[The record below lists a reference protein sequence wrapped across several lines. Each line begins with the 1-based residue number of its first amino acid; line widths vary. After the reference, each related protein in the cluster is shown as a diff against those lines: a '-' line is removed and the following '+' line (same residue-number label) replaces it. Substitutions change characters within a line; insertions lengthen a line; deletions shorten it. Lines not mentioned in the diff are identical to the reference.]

1 MPLLYDL
8 VGFDVADF
16 TIEIGWRSLSYCER
30 DLCLKVYIDPPTR
43 PGGPFTFYL
52 PGEERWRQVF
62 PEWAAERRAEIV
74 SRIKEECA
82 HFNAQ
87 WIEG

>member
-8 VGFDVADF
+8 IGFDVEEF
-16 TIEIGWRSLSYCER
+16 SIEMTWRSLHYCER
-30 DLCLKVYIDPPTR
+30 GSCFKIYIDPPTR
-43 PGGPFTFYL
+43 PGRPFTFYL

-62 PEWAAERRAEIV
+62 PDWAAGRRGEIV
-74 SRIKEECA
+74 ARIKEECA
-82 HFNAQ
+82 HYHAE